1 MFDAVYA
8 AGGEENKAFY
18 KQAAYFVM
26 EAFSHYK
33 TIGATHEGRKLL
45 EANGMEDSPGVVQP
59 GLPSGSA
66 KRPQNIAIGTE
77 RFYKA
82 DSDLEGNS
90 PPG

>member
-45 EANGMEDSPGVVQP
+45 EANGMEDSPGVV
-59 GLPSGSA
+59 SGKDTTGFAERLRQATA
-66 KRPQNIAIGTE
+66 KHRHWDREI
-77 RFYKA
+77 
-82 DSDLEGNS
+82 L
-90 PPG
+90 